1 MSREVSLSVRVEDYL
16 TEDDIEELL
25 RDAIRDEARS
35 QLRNRFE
42 RTDGATLV
50 WYMARAA
57 VEDILGEKCKDM
69 ERQLEDNLRK
79 VIGEL
84 SVYWVFGSSSKACL
98 DSKKEPTK
106 AQRILDECCERLA
119 PEIEAKAR
127 ELWLDKLD
135 KADAAE
141 ILSDAF
147 YDIMAKVFRG
157 EEK

>member
-1 MSREVSLSVRVEDYL
+1 MSREVSLNVRVEDYL

-25 RDAIRDEARS
+25 REAIREEALA
-35 QLRNRFE
+35 QLRNRFD

-69 ERQLEDNLRK
+69 EGELESELRK

-84 SVYWVFGSSSKACL
+84 SVYYVFGFSSKVWL
-98 DSKKEPTK
+98 NSEEKPTK
-106 AQRILDECCERLA
+106 AQMILDQCSERLA

-127 ELWLDKLD
+127 ELWLAKLD
-135 KADAAE
+135 EADAAE
-141 ILSDAF
+141 VLSDAF
-147 YDIMAKVFRG
+147 YEIMSKVFRG